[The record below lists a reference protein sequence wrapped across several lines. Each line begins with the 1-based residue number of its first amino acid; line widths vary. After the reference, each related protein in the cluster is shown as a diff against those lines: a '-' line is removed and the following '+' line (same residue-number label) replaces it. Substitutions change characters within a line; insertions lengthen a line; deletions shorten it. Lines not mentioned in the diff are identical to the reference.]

1 MSHAVVRNEHV
12 RLKNPV
18 FVDGLPGLGLV
29 GKLASDHLIDQF
41 GMTYYASIECP
52 SLPPVAA
59 YHENDH
65 EVRPAVRI
73 YADET
78 RDLLALQSD
87 VAVSPQIV
95 SDFAS
100 CLTNFLVEHNA
111 LPLTFSGLS
120 RAETAD
126 STDDRSV
133 YGIATGTGGTI
144 LADLNIDPPSED
156 GLWSGPTGAILNLAR
171 FEGITSLGLIVETD
185 PEFPDPE
192 AACTLIERGIAPLAG
207 IEVDVVPLRERAAEI
222 REEKKVL
229 ADQMRQPEADESSK
243 AESLRMYQ

>member
-1 MSHAVVRNEHV
+1 MSHAVVRNDRV
-12 RLKNPV
+12 RLKSPV

-59 YHENDH
+59 YRGHDH
-65 EVRPAVRI
+65 DVRPAVRM

-78 RDLLALQSD
+78 RDLLVLQSD
-87 VAVSPQIV
+87 VAVSPQVV

-111 LPLTFSGLS
+111 LPLYISGLS
-120 RAETAD
+120 RDETAG
-126 STDDRSV
+126 STGERSL
-133 YGIATGTGGTI
+133 YGIATGTGARI
-144 LADLNIDPPSED
+144 LADLDVDPPSED
-156 GLWSGPTGAILNLAR
+156 GLWSGPTGATLNLAR
-171 FEGITSLGLIVETD
+171 FRGITSLGLIVETD
-185 PEFPDPE
+185 PELPDPE
-192 AACTLIERGIAPLAG
+192 AACTLIERGIAPIAG
-207 IEVDVVPLRERAAEI
+207 IKVDVSPLRERAAEI
-222 REEKKVL
+222 REEKKAL
-229 ADQMRQPEADESSK
+229 ADRMRQPETDDSSR

>member
-1 MSHAVVRNEHV
+1 MI
-12 RLKNPV
+12 P
-18 FVDGLPGLGLV
+18 
-29 GKLASDHLIDQF
+29 
-41 GMTYYASIECP
+41 
-52 SLPPVAA
+52 
-59 YHENDH
+59 
-65 EVRPAVRI
+65 
-73 YADET
+73 
-78 RDLLALQSD
+78 
-87 VAVSPQIV
+87 
-95 SDFAS
+95 
-100 CLTNFLVEHNA
+100 
-111 LPLTFSGLS
+111 PLTFSGLS

-126 STDDRSV
+126 STDERSV
-133 YGIATGTGGTI
+133 YGIATGTGGNI

-222 REEKKVL
+222 REEKKAL